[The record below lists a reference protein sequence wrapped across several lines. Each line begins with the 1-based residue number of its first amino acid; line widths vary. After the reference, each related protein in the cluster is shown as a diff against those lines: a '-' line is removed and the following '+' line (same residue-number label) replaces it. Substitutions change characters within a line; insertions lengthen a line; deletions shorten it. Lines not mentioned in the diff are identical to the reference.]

1 MRLRIRHKEGIA
13 TLSTLTEESTLLDLH
28 IEIAKEINT
37 SVDRLEVKT
46 GYPPKLL
53 VIDDTTAHSSLKSL
67 GITNGDQILTSERP
81 GGSASTF
88 NFAAHQSTHQ
98 TPTVTANT
106 TAAPLPSVA
115 SGKPAANSA
124 FAVARDAGAYGFGSA
139 NVGAPALSQ
148 SLNPAGSATVGSSIV
163 NPSRES
169 APVETA
175 LSSVLSSS
183 GAEAVRIRDEGFLV
197 LREVADDNSC
207 LFNAIAYTLDPS
219 MKNNVKGLRQI
230 VADAVETNPEAY
242 TDVVLGRSRN
252 EYCDWIRK
260 ENSWGG
266 AIELAIFSEHYKV
279 EIDSIDVST
288 NRVDRFGEG
297 QYSQRVLLMY
307 SGIHYD
313 ALALTPGLDI
323 PAECD
328 QTQFDA
334 TSSEAIIAAGVQLA
348 ARLKKAHKYTDIA
361 TFTIRCSICKA
372 GFKGEKD
379 ARQHAQE
386 TTHTSFEEYR

>member
-1 MRLRIRHKEGIA
+1 MSKSNH
-13 TLSTLTEESTLLDLH
+13 LH
-28 IEIAKEINT
+28 C
-37 SVDRLEVKT
+37 LVKT

-81 GGSASTF
+81 GGSAPTF

-106 TAAPLPSVA
+106 TAAPLSVA
-115 SGKPAANSA
+115 SGKLAANSA
-124 FAVARDAGAYGFGSA
+124 FVVTKDAGAYGFGSA

-148 SLNPAGSATVGSSIV
+148 SLNLAGSTTVGSSVV

-183 GAEAVRIRDEGFLV
+183 GAEAIRIRDEGFLV

-230 VADAVETNPEAY
+230 VADAVETNPEEY

-252 EYCDWIRK
+252 EYCDWIKK

-288 NRVDRFGEG
+288 NRVDRFD
-297 QYSQRVLLMY
+297 
-307 SGIHYD
+307 YD

-348 ARLKKAHKYTDIA
+348 ARLKKSVGFSTNGIEMGDQAHKYTDIA
-361 TFTIRCSICKA
+361 TFTIRCSLCKA